1 MYRQGD
7 HKGSPLRLPGI
18 NLRSSGGGNAN
29 VSPTREFGAAPENVG
44 ANPCG
49 RPASQTSRKS
59 IIRHTATSTAVVR

>member
-7 HKGSPLRLPGI
+7 HKGSPLRVPRI
-18 NLRSSGGGNAN
+18 NLRRANGGDAN
-29 VSPTREFGAAPENVG
+29 VSPAREFGAAPENVG

-59 IIRHTATSTAVVR
+59 IIRHTATSTAAAR